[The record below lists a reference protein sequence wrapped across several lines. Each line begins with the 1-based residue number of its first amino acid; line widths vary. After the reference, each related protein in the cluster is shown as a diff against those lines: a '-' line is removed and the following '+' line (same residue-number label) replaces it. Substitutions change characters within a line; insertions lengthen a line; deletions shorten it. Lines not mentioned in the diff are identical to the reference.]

1 MPYQT
6 DHLANNAGTPLHGIK
21 ILLADDHVFNQE
33 IITDILENAGAAVCI
48 AQNGME
54 ALNLMKQ
61 RPFDCVL
68 LDVQMP
74 VMDGFQ
80 TIQHM
85 RADPTLAMIPV
96 IAMTASATNE
106 DRSRCLS
113 AGMNDFIE
121 KPFEPARLHRMIT
134 GLTQITATHALP
146 TAAKKAI
153 DLSVLANWIGD
164 DKIKL
169 QQFTGNFLASAR
181 LDLIEINAAL
191 EVKDFAALATLAH
204 HISSPARMVG
214 AIDFYELS
222 KRLEITSRTICDI
235 GVAHTLI
242 NQMHS
247 SLNQIAEIVS
257 QELA

>member
-1 MPYQT
+1 MPYQK
-6 DHLANNAGTPLHGIK
+6 DRLANNTSTPLHGIK
-21 ILLADDHVFNQE
+21 ILVAEDHVFNQE

-61 RPFDCVL
+61 KPFDCVL

-80 TIQHM
+80 TIERI
-85 RADPTLAMIPV
+85 RADPTLAMTPV
-96 IAMTASATNE
+96 IAMTASASNE
-106 DRSRCLS
+106 DRCRCLS

-121 KPFEPARLHRMIT
+121 KPFEPARLHHMIT
-134 GLTQITATHALP
+134 GLTQITVTHALP
-146 TAAKKAI
+146 RAAKKPI
-153 DLSVLANWIGD
+153 DLSVLTNWIGD

-169 QQFTGNFLASAR
+169 QKFTGSFLDSAH

-191 EVKDFAALATLAH
+191 EIKDFVALTTLAH

-214 AIDFYELS
+214 ASDFYELS
-222 KRLEITSRTICDI
+222 KQLEITSRTICDT
-235 GVAHTLI
+235 GVAHNLI
-242 NQMHS
+242 SQMHVA
-247 SLNQIAEIVS
+247 LEQIAEIVS